1 MRPLA
6 QPHKEKFMK
15 ASVLILVLSL
25 ASFAQAANKAKP
37 EGSTPTAITLKSQP
51 ASGQVVFE
59 AVGKPSF
66 LKIKG
71 QGEGPAGEVQL
82 APQVQGNFKFKMDT
96 LKTGI
101 DLRDQHMKEKYLQ
114 VAQHPTAEL
123 KIEEVQ
129 NFDPAKESQSL
140 PFKGQLTIHGVQKP
154 VAGTV
159 DIAKSDKS
167 YKVKAAFET
176 KISDYA
182 IDIPSYSGIIVADA
196 VKVSVETKL
205 D

>member
-1 MRPLA
+1 WSSDVCSSDL
-6 QPHKEKFMK
+6 
-15 ASVLILVLSL
+15 
-25 ASFAQAANKAKP
+25 
-37 EGSTPTAITLKSQP
+37 
-51 ASGQVVFE
+51 SGQVVFE

-71 QGEGPAGEVQL
+71 QGEGPTGEVRL
-82 APQVQGNFKFKMDT
+82 APKIQGTFKFKMDT

-114 VAQHPTAEL
+114 VAEHPTAEL
-123 KIEEVQ
+123 KIEDVQ

-140 PFKGQLTIHGVQKP
+140 PFTGHLTIHGVQKP
-154 VAGTV
+154 VAGNV
-159 DIAKSDKS
+159 DVTKEDKG

-182 IDIPSYSGIIVADA
+182 IDIPSYSGITVADA

-205 D
+205 N